1 MLNTLYRI
9 QNGWYNVAMI
19 SVADE
24 IKKKVDIVQVI
35 SSYIPVKKAGRN
47 FKVNCPFH
55 KEKSPSFVISPD
67 RQIWHCFGSCNEGGD
82 VISFLMKIES
92 LTFLEAAQEL
102 SKRYGLNISFAQLDD
117 AGLKVK
123 DRSYSLNKLAADYY
137 QYILEETDIGKTAR
151 DYLKDRGIKKEIAKT
166 FQLGYAPDS
175 WESLMKYLLKKNYTM
190 AELDMVGLTVPS
202 SKSGGYDRFRG
213 RLVFP
218 IKDSRGN
225 IIAFS
230 GRVLKE
236 DKDNPGSK
244 YINTPETSI
253 YHKRESLYGIYSAR
267 ESIKKEGF
275 VILVEGEFDVIA
287 PYQYGIE
294 NVVAVKGSAITGD
307 QLMLLK
313 RYCTRLVFALDADA
327 TGEEAVKRGTDE
339 AEKLDF
345 EIEVMVLDFA
355 KDPDEAVRKDFTKF
369 KQALANRVP
378 VYDFI
383 LASLLRKYSSEDP
396 FGKKQIADEMGGF
409 ISKIQNPIVQSHFI
423 KKTAETLSVSESSI
437 QKSLFTNK
445 KKFAQPRYVTKSQAA
460 VVKVPRDIIIQKY
473 ILGLLFQKKEGER
486 LFDMIHEFNPE
497 MFSVP
502 SYKSLFNEFMSFRKK
517 HPAQSVDAFS
527 KQLQAELL
535 PVFDELYLFAS
546 FEEESGY
553 GDFTKTVYELQR
565 NMYKRQIQDVMA
577 REEDGKTT
585 EEPRLKEL
593 TASLTEVEKKLS
605 LL

>member
-1 MLNTLYRI
+1 M
-9 QNGWYNVAMI
+9 AMI
-19 SVADE
+19 NVADE

-35 SSYIPVKKAGRN
+35 SSYITVKKAGRN
-47 FKVNCPFH
+47 FKANCPFH
-55 KEKSPSFVISPD
+55 KEKSPSFFISPD

-82 VISFLMKIES
+82 VISFVMKMEN

-102 SKRYGLNISFAQLDD
+102 SKRYGLNISFAQVDD

-137 QYILEETDIGKTAR
+137 QYILESTETGKAAR
-151 DYLKDRGIKKEIAKT
+151 DYLKDRGIKKEIAQT
-166 FQLGYAPDS
+166 FQLGYAPAS
-175 WESLMKYLLKKNYTM
+175 WDSLMKYLLKKKFT
-190 AELDMVGLTVPS
+190 AEELERVGLTVQS
-202 SKSGGYDRFRG
+202 SKSAGYDRFRG

-267 ESIKKEGF
+267 DSIKKEGF
-275 VILVEGEFDVIA
+275 VILVEGEFDVIT
-287 PYQYGIE
+287 PFQYGIE
-294 NVVAVKGSAITGD
+294 NVVAVKGSAITSD

-355 KDPDEAVRKDFTKF
+355 KDPDEAVRKDLTKF
-369 KQALANRVP
+369 KKALANRVP
-378 VYDFI
+378 VYDF
-383 LASLLRKYSSEDP
+383 LLSSLLRKYSAEDP
-396 FGKKQIADEMGGF
+396 FGKKMIADEMGSF
-409 ISKIQNPIVQSHFI
+409 IAKIQNPIVQSHYI
-423 KKTAETLSVSESSI
+423 KKTADALSVSESSI
-437 QKSLFTNK
+437 QRSLYSSK
-445 KKFAQPRYVTKSQAA
+445 KKFVQPRYASKAQTTVAKT
-460 VVKVPRDIIIQKY
+460 PREIIIQKY
-473 ILGLLFQKKEGER
+473 IIGLLFQKNEGEK
-486 LFDMIHEFNPE
+486 LFELIREFDPE
-497 MFSVP
+497 VFTIP
-502 SYKSLFNEFMSFRKK
+502 SYKLLFNEFISFRKK
-517 HPAQSVDAFS
+517 HPARSVEEFS
-527 KQLQAELL
+527 KQLPAELV
-535 PVFDELYLFAS
+535 PVFNELYLFAS
-546 FEEESGY
+546 YEEDSGSAN
-553 GDFTKTVYELQR
+553 FTKTVYELQR
-565 NMYKRQIQDVMA
+565 NMYKRTIAELMA
-577 REEDGKTT
+577 KEGDGKSK
-585 EEPRLKEL
+585 EEPRLQEL
-593 TASLTEVEKKLS
+593 TTSLTEVEKKLS